1 MADFDFPQTLPGPL
15 VGTLE
20 EASTDPWVQDGSE
33 VGAPRRRK
41 RFTRILHQFPFQ
53 LRLTG
58 DQKAT
63 LLAFY
68 DFTLD
73 SGVEIFNWT
82 HPTTAVVYEVRF
94 ASRPRPKHL
103 TVDIWDVDVLLEEV

>member
-1 MADFDFPQTLPGPL
+1 MADLDYPTSLPPPL
-15 VGTLE
+15 VGTFE
-20 EASTDPWVQDGSE
+20 EGSTDPWVQDQGE

-41 RFTRILHQFPFQ
+41 RFSRILHQFPFQ

-58 DQKAT
+58 EQKAT

-68 DFTLD
+68 DVTLD
-73 SGVEIFNWT
+73 AGVEIFNWT